1 MKRKMSATGSL
12 RLHNNSDGVPPF
24 LSPLLLLCIFL
35 YAYMHPHIY
44 KYRNQNI
51 LQDLRS
57 RCPLGQVGCVWPG
70 SRPGSRAGQHGRI
83 IEEINKPLL
92 CVCWHISDPHLNIT
106 LIFIPAH
113 RKLLPF
119 LNASMNVFLA
129 EKSKVLSA
137 AKVIEISMTSVHKM
151 PCTLTISFIIN
162 IRCQLILILS
172 P

>member
-35 YAYMHPHIY
+35 YAYMHPHIC

-92 CVCWHISDPHLNIT
+92 CVCWHISDPHLNIRCHALSLSVSS
-106 LIFIPAH
+106 LISD
-113 RKLLPF
+113 
-119 LNASMNVFLA
+119 AS
-129 EKSKVLSA
+129 
-137 AKVIEISMTSVHKM
+137 
-151 PCTLTISFIIN
+151 
-162 IRCQLILILS
+162 
-172 P
+172 